1 MTTQPFEA
9 DTGRV
14 LNIVI
19 NSLYSEK
26 EIFLRELISNSS
38 DAVDKRRFQKLT
50 GKGNQSD
57 SVEYEIQLEV
67 SSKDQILSIRD
78 NGIGMDKNDLV
89 SSLGTIAKS
98 GTTEFLAQLEASKQN
113 DKAKSVNLIGQ
124 FGVGF
129 YSAFM
134 VADKVEVISKKEG
147 SSKAFKWHS
156 DGISGFEISDVNR
169 EEIGTTVN
177 LFIKKSEKDYLKRD
191 RLVEIVKKYSD
202 HIQYPI
208 RFIDGKSKDKDTLND
223 ASAIWM
229 KSKNEISKEQYD
241 EFFVQSGGGFG
252 KPLITMHNKA
262 EGVISY
268 TSLMY
273 IPEMR
278 PFDLFHVDRSSK
290 VKLYANRVFITD
302 TLDNVL
308 PRWLRFI
315 NGVLDTSDLN
325 LNVSREMLQHSPALR
340 RISKAVKKKIITEL
354 KKKKDKDEDV
364 YNKVWKEFGAV
375 LKEGIYE
382 DPDHKLDLLGLSK
395 FKSSKNE
402 DEKFLPQ
409 YVEGMHK
416 KQTQIFYI
424 AADSLEQATKSP
436 HLEAFKSKG
445 IEVLF
450 FTDPI
455 DTFWLSTQDEFDGKK
470 FVSITQGSIDL
481 SDFDE
486 KGSDKKDKDQSSKF
500 KDLTEGIKTALG
512 DSVSDVRVSA
522 KLIDSACCLVASDS
536 GMDVQMERIMKMQNQ
551 DFKGMPR
558 ILEINPNHSLI
569 AFMAKLLT
577 SNKESFD
584 DLSKIV
590 LDQAR
595 LLEGHL
601 PNDVSFYCKKINE
614 LITRD
619 IKVS

>member
-78 NGIGMDKNDLV
+78 NGIGMDKSDLV

-229 KSKNEISKEQYD
+229 KSKSEISKEQYD

-354 KKKKDKDEDV
+354 KKKKDKDEEV

-512 DSVSDVRVSA
+512 DSVSDVRVST

-584 DLSKIV
+584 DLSRISPSF
-590 LDQAR
+590 LSSIAPFQTEAGP
-595 LLEGHL
+595 LLS
-601 PNDVSFYCKKINE
+601 NRSSSIASQYSF
-614 LITRD
+614 R
-619 IKVS
+619 

>member
-50 GKGNQSD
+50 GKGDQSD

-98 GTTEFLAQLEASKQN
+98 GTTEFLAKLEASKQN

-229 KSKNEISKEQYD
+229 KSKSEISKEQYD

-340 RISKAVKKKIITEL
+340 RI
-354 KKKKDKDEDV
+354 
-364 YNKVWKEFGAV
+364 
-375 LKEGIYE
+375 
-382 DPDHKLDLLGLSK
+382 
-395 FKSSKNE
+395 
-402 DEKFLPQ
+402 
-409 YVEGMHK
+409 
-416 KQTQIFYI
+416 
-424 AADSLEQATKSP
+424 
-436 HLEAFKSKG
+436 
-445 IEVLF
+445 
-450 FTDPI
+450 
-455 DTFWLSTQDEFDGKK
+455 
-470 FVSITQGSIDL
+470 
-481 SDFDE
+481 
-486 KGSDKKDKDQSSKF
+486 
-500 KDLTEGIKTALG
+500 
-512 DSVSDVRVSA
+512 
-522 KLIDSACCLVASDS
+522 
-536 GMDVQMERIMKMQNQ
+536 
-551 DFKGMPR
+551 
-558 ILEINPNHSLI
+558 
-569 AFMAKLLT
+569 
-577 SNKESFD
+577 
-584 DLSKIV
+584 
-590 LDQAR
+590 
-595 LLEGHL
+595 
-601 PNDVSFYCKKINE
+601 
-614 LITRD
+614 
-619 IKVS
+619 

>member
-50 GKGNQSD
+50 GKGDQSD

-78 NGIGMDKNDLV
+78 NGIGMDKSDLV

-229 KSKNEISKEQYD
+229 KSKSEISKEQYD

-354 KKKKDKDEDV
+354 KKKKDKDEEV

-512 DSVSDVRVSA
+512 DSVSDVRVST

>member
-38 DAVDKRRFQKLT
+38 DAVDKRRFQKLS
-50 GKGNQSD
+50 GASKEKD
-57 SVEYEIQLEV
+57 SVDYEIRLGI
-67 SSKDQILSIRD
+67 SPKDQILTISD
-78 NGIGMDKNDLV
+78 NGIGMDKDDLI

-98 GTTEFLAQLEASKQN
+98 GTTEFLDQLEN
-113 DKAKSVNLIGQ
+113 AKKNGDNKTVNLIGQ

-129 YSAFM
+129 YAAFM

-147 SSKAFKWHS
+147 TSKAFKWSS
-156 DGISGFEISDVNR
+156 DGISGFEVSEDSR
-169 EEIGTTVN
+169 DEIGTTVK
-177 LFIKKSEKDYLKRD
+177 LLLKKSEKDYLKRD

-208 RFIDGKSKDKDTLND
+208 CFNDGKSKDKDTLND

-229 KSKNEISKEQYD
+229 KAKSEISKEQYE

-268 TSLMY
+268 TSLLY
-273 IPEMR
+273 IPEMK
-278 PFDLFHVDRSSK
+278 PFDLFHVDRSPK
-290 VKLYANRVFITD
+290 VKLYSNRVFITD

-308 PRWLRFI
+308 PRWLRFV

-325 LNVSREMLQHSPALR
+325 LNVSREMLQTSPALR
-340 RISKAVKKKIITEL
+340 RISKTLKKKIIAEI
-354 KKKKDKDEDV
+354 KKKKDKDIEV
-364 YNKVWKEFGAV
+364 FNKLWKEFGAV

-382 DPDHKLDLLGLSK
+382 DTDHKLDLLGVSK
-395 FKSSKNE
+395 FKSSKGE
-402 DEKFLPQ
+402 DEIFLSQ
-409 YVEGMHK
+409 YIEGMHK
-416 KQTQIFYI
+416 KQTQIFYL
-424 AADSLEQATKSP
+424 AAESLDQATRSP

-445 IEVLF
+445 LEVLF
-450 FTDPI
+450 LTDPI
-455 DTFWLSTQDEFDGKK
+455 DTFWLSSLDEFDGKK
-470 FVSITQGSIDL
+470 FVSVTQGSLDL
-481 SDFDE
+481 AEFDE
-486 KGSDKKDKDQSSKF
+486 KSNGKKDNDETEKF
-500 KDLTEGIKTALG
+500 KKLTEEMKTALG
-512 DSVSDVRVSA
+512 DSVSDVRVSN
-522 KLIDSACCLVASDS
+522 KLIDSACCLVASDT

-551 DFKGMPR
+551 DFKGLPR
-558 ILEINPNHSLI
+558 ILEINPKHLLI
-569 AFMAKLLT
+569 SHMEKLL
-577 SNKESFD
+577 SSDKKNFE

-595 LLEGHL
+595 ILEGRL
-601 PNDVSFYCKKINE
+601 PDDVSFYCKKINE
-614 LITRD
+614 FITEG
-619 IKVS
+619 VSVS

>member
-78 NGIGMDKNDLV
+78 NGIGMDKSDLV

>member
-50 GKGNQSD
+50 GKGDQSD

-78 NGIGMDKNDLV
+78 NGIGMDKNDLG

-156 DGISGFEISDVNR
+156 DGLSGFEISDANR

-229 KSKNEISKEQYD
+229 KSKSEISKEQYD

-354 KKKKDKDEDV
+354 KKKKDKDEGV

-512 DSVSDVRVSA
+512 DSVSDVRVST

-584 DLSKIV
+584 DLSRIV

-601 PNDVSFYCKKINE
+601 PDDVSFYCKKINE
-614 LITRD
+614 LITQD
-619 IKVS
+619 VKVS

>member
-78 NGIGMDKNDLV
+78 NGIGMDKSDLV

-229 KSKNEISKEQYD
+229 KSKSEISKEQYD

-416 KQTQIFYI
+416 KQNQIFYI

>member
-98 GTTEFLAQLEASKQN
+98 GTTEFLAQLESSKQN

-229 KSKNEISKEQYD
+229 KSKSEISKEQYD

-354 KKKKDKDEDV
+354 KKKKDKDEEV

>member
-50 GKGNQSD
+50 GKGDQSD

-78 NGIGMDKNDLV
+78 NGIGMDKSDLV

-229 KSKNEISKEQYD
+229 KSKSEISKEQYD

-354 KKKKDKDEDV
+354 KKKKDKDEEV

-558 ILEINPNHSLI
+558 ILEINPNHSLM

-601 PNDVSFYCKKINE
+601 PDDVSFYCKKINE
-614 LITRD
+614 LITQEA
-619 IKVS
+619 KVS

>member
-50 GKGNQSD
+50 GKSDQSD

-78 NGIGMDKNDLV
+78 NGIGMDESDLV

-229 KSKNEISKEQYD
+229 KSKSEISKEQYD

-354 KKKKDKDEDV
+354 KKKKDKDEEV

-500 KDLTEGIKTALG
+500 KDLTEGIKAALG

-601 PNDVSFYCKKINE
+601 PDDVSFYCKKINE

-619 IKVS
+619 VKVS

>member
-50 GKGNQSD
+50 GKGDQSD

-78 NGIGMDKNDLV
+78 NGIGMDKSDLV

-229 KSKNEISKEQYD
+229 KSKSEISKEQYD

-354 KKKKDKDEDV
+354 KKKKDKDEEV

>member
-50 GKGNQSD
+50 GKGDQSD
-57 SVEYEIQLEV
+57 SAEYEIQLEV

-208 RFIDGKSKDKDTLND
+208 RFVDGKSKDKDTLND

-229 KSKNEISKEQYD
+229 KSKSEISKEQYD

-354 KKKKDKDEDV
+354 KKKKDKDEEV
-364 YNKVWKEFGAV
+364 FNKVWKEFGAV

-382 DPDHKLDLLGLSK
+382 DPDYKLDLLGLSK
-395 FKSSKNE
+395 FKSSKSE

-512 DSVSDVRVSA
+512 DSVSDVRVST

-601 PNDVSFYCKKINE
+601 PDDVSFYCKKINE
-614 LITRD
+614 LITQD
-619 IKVS
+619 VKVP

>member
-50 GKGNQSD
+50 GKGDQSD

-78 NGIGMDKNDLV
+78 NGIGMDKSDLV

-229 KSKNEISKEQYD
+229 KSKSEISKEQYD

-354 KKKKDKDEDV
+354 KKKKDKDEEV

-409 YVEGMHK
+409 YVEDMHK

-601 PNDVSFYCKKINE
+601 PDDVSFYCKKINE

-619 IKVS
+619 VKVS

>member
-1 MTTQPFEA
+1 MTKQPFEA

-38 DAVDKRRFQKLT
+38 DAIDKRRFQKLT
-50 GKGNQSD
+50 GKSNSSD
-57 SVEYEIQLEV
+57 SADYEIQIEV
-67 SSKDQILSIRD
+67 SSKEQILSIRD
-78 NGIGMDKNDLV
+78 NGIGMSKEDLI

-98 GTTEFLAQLEASKQN
+98 GTTEFLAKLEASKQS
-113 DKAKSVNLIGQ
+113 DDSKSVNLIGQ

-129 YSAFM
+129 YAAFM
-134 VADKVEVISKKEG
+134 IADKVEVISKKEG
-147 SSKAFKWHS
+147 GTKAFKWNS
-156 DGISGFEISDVNR
+156 DGISGFDVGDATR
-169 EEIGTTVN
+169 DEIGTTVN
-177 LFIKKSEKDYLKRD
+177 LYVKKSEKDYLKRD

-208 RFIDGKSKDKDTLND
+208 RFIDAKSKDKDTLND

-229 KSKNEISKEQYD
+229 KSKSEISKEQYD

-262 EGVISY
+262 EGIISY
-268 TSLMY
+268 TSLLY
-273 IPEMR
+273 IPEMK
-278 PFDLFHVDRSSK
+278 PFDLFHVDRSPK
-290 VKLYANRVFITD
+290 VKLYSNRVFITE

-308 PRWLRFI
+308 PRWLRFV

-325 LNVSREMLQHSPALR
+325 LNVSREMLQHSPGLR
-340 RISKAVKKKIITEL
+340 RISKALKKKIIGEL
-354 KKKKDKDEDV
+354 KKKKEKNEEV
-364 YNKVWKEFGAV
+364 FNKFWKEFGAV

-382 DPDHKLDLLGLSK
+382 DPDHKVDLLSLSK
-395 FKSSKNE
+395 FKSSKGE

-409 YVEGMHK
+409 YVDGMHK
-416 KQTQIFYI
+416 KQKQIFYI
-424 AADSLEQATKSP
+424 AADSLDQATKSP
-436 HLEAFKSKG
+436 HLEAFKSKD

-470 FVSITQGSIDL
+470 FVSITQGSLDL

-486 KGSDKKDKDQSSKF
+486 KGEDKKSQDQSSKF
-500 KDLTEGIKTALG
+500 KDLTEGIKNALG
-512 DSVSDVRVSA
+512 DSVSDVRIST
-522 KLIDSACCLVASDS
+522 KLIDSACCLVASDT
-536 GMDVQMERIMKMQNQ
+536 GMDVQMERIMKMQNK

-558 ILEINPNHSLI
+558 ILEVNPKHSLI
-569 AFMAKLLT
+569 SYMEKLR
-577 SNKESFD
+577 SSDKENFD

-590 LDQAR
+590 LDQAK

-601 PNDVSFYCKKINE
+601 PDDISFYCKKINQ
-614 LITRD
+614 LITQGV
-619 IKVS
+619 KAS